1 MNAIGAFAS
10 PNMLHHKNY
19 RVGIRI
25 RTRQEGIGNS
35 SHGLTMAYRDW
46 ATDTVAARLGPS
58 DSAAP
63 EDPGPST
70 GADRESASAAAEK
83 DNLGGHYRMDKQIGR
98 KMSTQGVGSLGRKI
112 VAGLFPEARPRG
124 TTPRVGNRCIVADSL
139 EAQGNTAA
147 PHCQETRNSIL
158 PLASLS

>member
-1 MNAIGAFAS
+1 
-10 PNMLHHKNY
+10 
-19 RVGIRI
+19 
-25 RTRQEGIGNS
+25 
-35 SHGLTMAYRDW
+35 MAYRDW

-124 TTPRVGNRCIVADSL
+124 TTPRVGNRGIVADGSK
-139 EAQGNTAA
+139 ARGDTVA
-147 PHCQETRNSIL
+147 PCGQETRGMMLPPASSLLTPDYGDELWALPAHNSVSVSPTYL
-158 PLASLS
+158 RCLQ